1 MKLDLNRAQKNEKDL
16 QDELEPIK
24 AKLTKFELNPST
36 ALNYLTMQ
44 QRSRGTTQIQT
55 KSGLVTW
62 DSSWKVS
69 ESVKDPV

>member
-44 QRSRGTTQIQT
+44 QRSRGTTQI
-55 KSGLVTW
+55 
-62 DSSWKVS
+62 
-69 ESVKDPV
+69 